1 MKIKNKMVLF
11 LSLAILLSF
20 NTKAYGAEDTT
31 ATLSS
36 YNYYLNGKQLNINV
50 YRINGVDYFNRED
63 LKTLLKGE
71 ILQAYTVPQT
81 IEALAFTVNNTE
93 LIWYGLDIYNTKDIE
108 TIEIYE
114 PIHSNE
120 HFTSIFD
127 GEHGIVYLT
136 SEKIKNQED
145 MKEIESKEK
154 AKIEEET
161 FTMRLPNR
169 KLTEQELTEWIN
181 EYDSKGGATS
191 EELEV
196 VRLVNIERAKEGL
209 PPLEISDPL
218 MKSARFKS
226 QEMVDLDYFD
236 HSSPVYIKDIHLTFR
251 KMLDDKNQSEQYNLQ
266 GDDWSI
272 YGAGENLAGTKGA
285 YPNPLSPVSLWM
297 NSEGH
302 KRAILDKEAKTV
314 GVGLVDGIWTIN
326 FGY

>member
-20 NTKAYGAEDTT
+20 NTKAYRAEDTT

-181 EYDSKGGATS
+181 EYDSKGGAS
-191 EELEV
+191 EFELEV
-196 VRLVNIERAKEGL
+196 VKLVNIEREKEGL
-209 PPLEISDPL
+209 QPLEISDAL

-226 QEMVDLDYFD
+226 QEMVDLDYFS
-236 HSSPVYIKDIHLTFR
+236 HASPVYNKKSNDITIPEMFGHENEIFKLTGNGT
-251 KMLDDKNQSEQYNLQ
+251 LS
-266 GDDWSI
+266 
-272 YGAGENLAGTKGA
+272 GAGENISGTKGA
-285 YPNPLSPVSLWM
+285 YGVPLSPVSLWI